1 MSDGVSLDELLAKP
15 GSETDG
21 IQLNILA
28 EIPDSGLEF
37 RWIEPQTIAANDLN
51 WKSHP
56 SLQREAYADFLTE
69 VGWVGA
75 LLYNQQTKR
84 LLDGH
89 MRLQDALERN
99 LERLPVLTINVPPET
114 ENKIL
119 ALLDRI
125 GSLYA
130 TRRQAAE
137 RLAEMVQ
144 TKSRNLQAILEHRA
158 EERARRLG
166 ELEEDDAGND
176 DLPAPKGLP
185 EGGISLVLGEQY
197 NYITLLFRTELDF
210 NAACDHFGVKKVRCA
225 FNSGQGLGRVV
236 DGSKY
241 LGDILPR
248 LRPSAKKRD
257 SE

>member
-1 MSDGVSLDELLAKP
+1 MSDEMQLDELLAKP
-15 GSETDG
+15 GSDADE

-28 EIPDSGLEF
+28 EIPDSGLDF
-37 RWIEPQTIAANDLN
+37 RWLPPQTIAANDLN

-56 SLQREAYADFLTE
+56 SLQREAYADFLIE

-75 LLYNQQTKR
+75 LLYNEQTKR

-99 LERLPVLTINVPPET
+99 LENVPTLVVNVPPET
-114 ENKIL
+114 ETKIL

-137 RLAEMVQ
+137 RLAEMVE
-144 TKSRNLQAILEHRA
+144 TKSRNLQASLEHRA

-166 ELEEDDAGND
+166 ELEEEEQDDAG
-176 DLPAPKGLP
+176 LPTPKGLP

-236 DGSKY
+236 DGSRY
-241 LGDILPR
+241 LSDILPR
-248 LRPSAKKRD
+248 LRPLVKAK
-257 SE
+257 E

>member
-1 MSDGVSLDELLAKP
+1 MNDDGIMLDELLAKP
-15 GSETDG
+15 GSDADD

-37 RWIEPQTIAANDLN
+37 RWMVPQTLAANDLN

-56 SLQREAYADFLTE
+56 SLQREAYSDFLAE

-75 LLYNQQTKR
+75 LLYNEQTKR

-99 LERLPVLTINVPPET
+99 LERMPVLVINVPSDVET
-114 ENKIL
+114 KIL

-125 GSLYA
+125 GSLYS

-137 RLAEMVQ
+137 RLAEMVK

-158 EERARRLG
+158 DERARHLG
-166 ELEEDDAGND
+166 EVEEYDEVNN
-176 DLPAPKGLP
+176 DLPTPKGLP

-210 NAACDHFGVKKVRCA
+210 NAACDHFNVKRVRCA

-236 DGSKY
+236 DGSRY
-241 LGDILPR
+241 LSDILPR
-248 LRPSAKKRD
+248 IRPSISKK
-257 SE
+257 EG

>member
-1 MSDGVSLDELLAKP
+1 M
-15 GSETDG
+15 
-21 IQLNILA
+21 
-28 EIPDSGLEF
+28 
-37 RWIEPQTIAANDLN
+37 EPQIIAANDLN

-56 SLQREAYADFLTE
+56 SLQREAYSDFLVE

-75 LLYNQQTKR
+75 LLYNLQTKR

-99 LERLPVLTINVPPET
+99 LERIPVLVINVPLET

-158 EERARRLG
+158 EERADR
-166 ELEEDDAGND
+166 
-176 DLPAPKGLP
+176 K
-185 EGGISLVLGEQY
+185 S
-197 NYITLLFRTELDF
+197 
-210 NAACDHFGVKKVRCA
+210 
-225 FNSGQGLGRVV
+225 VV
-236 DGSKY
+236 
-241 LGDILPR
+241 
-248 LRPSAKKRD
+248 
-257 SE
+257 